1 MGVSC
6 LDHLKRFVSTEY
18 GTGSILI
25 KQNHSIPT
33 KEYYQVYV
41 KALLLQRKNNGV
53 SSLEILYGFF
63 NLYGFLF
70 DYLPSCRRTQI
81 CLLFV
86 YCIVY
91 KLE

>member
-25 KQNHSIPT
+25 KQNHSIPA

-53 SSLEILYGFF
+53 SSLEI

-70 DYLPSCRRTQI
+70 DYLPSCQRTQMY
-81 CLLFV
+81 LLFV